1 MKDKQGEVASY
12 VAPTYILNS
21 KTPFLLGKKQMK
33 DWKALINIGD
43 DELVLET
50 NGNKRTF
57 SMTEGNHPMVELQVK
72 SEEEEVVYY
81 MENSNDNVTSYKGI
95 RKVHEVH
102 GHKSVDNLMH
112 AYKTADL
119 LTP

>member
-21 KTPFLLGKKQMK
+21 KTSFLLGKKQMK

-57 SMTEGNHPMVELQVK
+57 SMTEGNHPMVKLQVE

-95 RKVHEVH
+95 
-102 GHKSVDNLMH
+102 
-112 AYKTADL
+112 
-119 LTP
+119 

>member
-1 MKDKQGEVASY
+1 MDGDLYDKYGLDAEKLKRTPCHQIFNFGSSKYLATEIIEIPINMKDKQGEVASY

-50 NGNKRTF
+50 YEKEH
-57 SMTEGNHPMVELQVK
+57 S
-72 SEEEEVVYY
+72 
-81 MENSNDNVTSYKGI
+81 
-95 RKVHEVH
+95 
-102 GHKSVDNLMH
+102 
-112 AYKTADL
+112 A
-119 LTP
+119 